1 MKLPRTSG
9 KDLPAPRERQPE
21 KSHDTETSPSSKP
34 PAGEGQVRMD
44 VNKIALEKQPF
55 EPSSAQAKSVGD
67 FDDLEHWGFVPV
79 HPAIEKLP
87 AEVAPVPVVPANPPE
102 LVTEAATLPQITPDT
117 ERTAEVNTE
126 GDDVFS
132 PVVPDHAVPVSL
144 RPRLMLSPVEWLGL
158 IFLLALLI
166 AGGGAILVF
175 SLNHLPTETQ
185 RGKANHFP
193 IQGGQLTI
201 DSATSYWR
209 VPILEG
215 SSRDTFRRGTQLLP
229 VLELSVSGGPAT
241 LRVLFRN
248 EEKAVVGDAVTRTV
262 REGGLL
268 KIPATA
274 GFDDLG
280 MHVAYRI
287 GEGKPW
293 TIEVLEAPVE
303 ATAGTAFTKLFEMNI
318 STDRR

>member
-1 MKLPRTSG
+1 M
-9 KDLPAPRERQPE
+9 
-21 KSHDTETSPSSKP
+21 
-34 PAGEGQVRMD
+34 
-44 VNKIALEKQPF
+44 
-55 EPSSAQAKSVGD
+55 
-67 FDDLEHWGFVPV
+67 
-79 HPAIEKLP
+79 
-87 AEVAPVPVVPANPPE
+87 
-102 LVTEAATLPQITPDT
+102 
-117 ERTAEVNTE
+117 
-126 GDDVFS
+126 FS

-144 RPRLMLSPVEWLGL
+144 RPRLMLSPVERLGL
-158 IFLLALLI
+158 IFLLALLF

-185 RGKANHFP
+185 RAKANHFP
-193 IQGGQLTI
+193 IKGGQLTI

-209 VPILEG
+209 APILEG

-248 EEKAVVGDAVTRTV
+248 EEQAVVGDAVTRTV

-280 MHVAYRI
+280 MHAAYRT

-293 TIEVLEAPVE
+293 TIEVLEAPV
-303 ATAGTAFTKLFEMNI
+303 GSHGGHRIHRSFSK
-318 STDRR
+318 